1 MTDEISLQSSS
12 HRSIVHIAGEL
23 DLVTAPL
30 LRAVLKSADD
40 DPTHEFV
47 VALPGITFMDCAG
60 LAPLL
65 EAHSRLGGRLRLRDL
80 PGAVSDVLRLTGLDG
95 RFFIDEET
103 PPVYAGAS
111 GARADD
117 PTGPLDHRSRT
128 FTDATPM
135 DDGILV
141 HAETDESTLGVLP
154 VRPGAAIDH
163 RIVIEQAVG
172 LLMASLEGRFFIDE
186 ATPPVRAGATGASAD
201 DPTGPLG
208 HPSRTLTDATRVGGG
223 PLVHAEDSDTV
234 LGLVP
239 ALTAD
244 PGAAIDNR
252 IVIEQAVGLLMA
264 SLGCDAR
271 QASHALFQISW
282 DREVP
287 LHDVAVA
294 LVAGAQSPTTVV
306 NDTKLAAT
314 VSGGSSRREKRRL
327 PFRD

>member
-172 LLMASLEGRFFIDE
+172 LLMASL
-186 ATPPVRAGATGASAD
+186 
-201 DPTGPLG
+201 
-208 HPSRTLTDATRVGGG
+208 
-223 PLVHAEDSDTV
+223 
-234 LGLVP
+234 
-239 ALTAD
+239 
-244 PGAAIDNR
+244 
-252 IVIEQAVGLLMA
+252 
-264 SLGCDAR
+264 GCDAR

>member
-1 MTDEISLQSSS
+1 MADEISLQWSS
-12 HRSIVHIAGEL
+12 HRSIVRIAGEL

-30 LRAVLKSADD
+30 LRALLKSADD
-40 DPTHEFV
+40 DLTHEFV
-47 VALPGITFMDCAG
+47 VTLPGITFMDCAG

-65 EAHSRLGGRLRLRDL
+65 EAHAELGGRLRLRDL
-80 PGAVSDVLRLTGLDG
+80 PRAVSDVLRLTG
-95 RFFIDEET
+95 
-103 PPVYAGAS
+103 
-111 GARADD
+111 
-117 PTGPLDHRSRT
+117 
-128 FTDATPM
+128 
-135 DDGILV
+135 
-141 HAETDESTLGVLP
+141 
-154 VRPGAAIDH
+154 
-163 RIVIEQAVG
+163 
-172 LLMASLEGRFFIDE
+172 LEGRFFIDE

-282 DREVP
+282 DRELP

-294 LVAGAQSPTTVV
+294 LVAAAQSPTTAANV
-306 NDTKLAAT
+306 TELAAT

-327 PFRD
+327 PYRD

>member
-172 LLMASLEGRFFIDE
+172 LLMASL
-186 ATPPVRAGATGASAD
+186 
-201 DPTGPLG
+201 
-208 HPSRTLTDATRVGGG
+208 
-223 PLVHAEDSDTV
+223 
-234 LGLVP
+234 
-239 ALTAD
+239 
-244 PGAAIDNR
+244 
-252 IVIEQAVGLLMA
+252 
-264 SLGCDAR
+264 GCDAR

-282 DREVP
+282 DRELP

-294 LVAGAQSPTTVV
+294 LVAAAQSPTTAANV
-306 NDTKLAAT
+306 TELAAT

-327 PFRD
+327 PYRD